1 MFTKSRKQFQVSGS
15 EIERTA
21 ERIARVFRA
30 AGAEDV
36 IVEESR
42 KSASRYVTAYSPQED
57 RVTIRVS
64 DHFLPDKYGDSDID
78 AEVFTSDIDA
88 MADTVRAMLAKL
100 GLKEPKELQ
109 NMINRSKAQRG
120 KTRKTRTP
128 EEILRERI
136 VDKIRE
142 LKRLLPRFAAEPL
155 HATEVNRRFMFE
167 LQSGAHPA
175 LVYVF
180 GEKEWQILDLVR
192 APGKGYK
199 GVIFCVSAP
208 EEMELATI
216 EQAQARIP
224 HAVRALELEADKRIA
239 EKERA
244 Q

>member
-36 IVEESR
+36 IVEASR
-42 KSASRYVTAYSPQED
+42 KSASRYVTAYSPQGSI
-57 RVTIRVS
+57 TIRVS

-78 AEVFTSDIDA
+78 VEVFTSDIDA

-142 LKRLLPRFAAEPL
+142 MKRLLPRFAAEPL
-155 HATEVNRRFMFE
+155 HATEVNRRFIFE

-175 LVYVF
+175 LVYVSD
-180 GEKEWQILDLVR
+180 EKEWQISDFVR

-199 GVIFCVSAP
+199 GVIFYVSAP
-208 EEMELATI
+208 EELELATI

-224 HAVRALELEADKRIA
+224 HAVRELEREADKRIA
-239 EKERA
+239 EKEQA